1 MKQLQ
6 ILAFNPWQTDQEDV
20 SWGVGYTDDKL
31 YDIIQQVR
39 EEYPMHC
46 TTFFFEND
54 MIKTY
59 KPLHRQEKYV

>member
-6 ILAFNPWQTDQEDV
+6 ILAFNPWQTDEEDV

-39 EEYPMHC
+39 EDYPMHC

-59 KPLHRQEKYV
+59 KPLHRDQTYI

>member
-1 MKQLQ
+1 MKHLQ
-6 ILAFNPWQTDQEDV
+6 ILAFNPWKTKVQDV

-39 EEYPMHC
+39 EDYPMHC